1 MPKAQDSRVGKNQ
14 EVEPDIGVDDD
25 IHESIKMSA
34 FPWFF
39 LKRSLMIIVVSP
51 AKTLDFSPISRAKL
65 KTLAPSLPHFTEEA
79 KILVDV
85 LRNYPS
91 EHLQDL
97 MSISEDLG
105 ALNHQRFQAWEASFP
120 AANSKPAV
128 LAFDGDVYDGLN
140 AKTLAIGQ
148 LRWANEHLRILSG
161 LYGILRPLDWLQP
174 YRLEMGTAL
183 PNVRGK
189 NLYHYWGTQLALQLR
204 QQLEAQKL
212 AKKSKVLVNLASEEY
227 FKAVDLKALGFPV
240 LSPVFLDTAA
250 NGSGS
255 FKVISFFAKRAR
267 GLMARYIIDHKL
279 KNPEDLKH
287 FAESGYVFDPR
298 QSRGL
303 SWVFKR
309 SNGSH
314 ALRSDF

>member
-1 MPKAQDSRVGKNQ
+1 
-14 EVEPDIGVDDD
+14 
-25 IHESIKMSA
+25 
-34 FPWFF
+34 
-39 LKRSLMIIVVSP
+39 MIIVVSP
-51 AKTLDFSPISRAKL
+51 AKTLDFSPISQAKL
-65 KTLAPSLPHFTEEA
+65 KTLAPSLPQFTEEA

-91 EHLQDL
+91 ERLQDL
-97 MSISEDLG
+97 MSMSEDLG
-105 ALNHQRFQAWEASFP
+105 ALNHQRFQDWEASFP
-120 AANSKPAV
+120 AAKSKPAV

-140 AKTLAIGQ
+140 ARTLAVGQ

-183 PNVRGK
+183 PNCRGK
-189 NLYHYWGTQLALQLR
+189 NLYHYWGTQLAWHLR

-212 AKKSKVLVNLASEEY
+212 APKSKVLVNLASEEY
-227 FKAVDLKALGFPV
+227 FKAVDVKVLGFPV
-240 LSPVFLDTAA
+240 LTPVFLDTAA
-250 NGSGS
+250 HGSGP

-267 GLMARYIIDHKL
+267 GLMARYIIEHRL

-287 FAESGYVFDPR
+287 FTESGYVFDPS
-298 QSRGL
+298 QSREL

-309 SNGSH
+309 SN
-314 ALRSDF
+314 